1 MKTLTRKI
9 SRTAITMALVILAF
23 IAIFRAWVYY
33 TESPWTRDARFSA
46 DVVAIA
52 PDVAGLITAVNV
64 HDNQLVKKDQVLFT
78 IDQPRYQ
85 KALEEAEA
93 DVAYYQALAAEK
105 RREAGRRNQLGVQAM
120 SREEIDQS
128 NNVLQ
133 TVLHQLAKA
142 QATRD
147 LAKLDLERT
156 VIRAPSDGWVT
167 NLNVYAGEFITRG
180 STAVALVKQNSFYV
194 LAYMEETKL
203 EGVRPGYRAEI
214 TPLGSNRVF
223 KGTVDSVAAGV
234 TNSSSSNDAKGMA
247 TVDSNLEWV
256 RLAQRVPVRIHLDEQ
271 QGNLWP
277 AGTTATVVITG
288 EKDRDA
294 SQDSFFR
301 KIAHRL
307 REFGYHRDVYR
318 LFRGADHYY
327 FDDPHPAADAD
338 GVLYLG
344 GFLHLDL
351 VSGESGELLRLGT
364 GGLYRADYCHHYPK
378 RTAARPAVC
387 G

>member
-1 MKTLTRKI
+1 MKTLIRKF
-9 SRTAITMALVILAF
+9 SRTAITVVLVILVF
-23 IAIFRAWVYY
+23 IAIFNAWVYY

-52 PDVAGLITAVNV
+52 PDVSGLITQVNV
-64 HDNQLVKKDQVLFT
+64 HDNQLVKKGQVLFT

-85 KALEEAEA
+85 KALEEAQA
-93 DVAYYQALAAEK
+93 DVAYYQVLAQEK
-105 RREAGRRNQLGVQAM
+105 RQEAGRRNRLGVQAM
-120 SREEIDQS
+120 SREEIDQANNV

-156 VIRAPSDGWVT
+156 VIRAPADGWVT
-167 NLNVYAGEFITRG
+167 NLNVYTGEFITRG

-214 TPLGSNRVF
+214 TPLGSNKVL

-234 TNSSSSNDAKGMA
+234 TNASSTRDDKGMA
-247 TVDSNLEWV
+247 TIDSNLEWV
-256 RLAQRVPVRIHLDEQ
+256 RLAQRVPVRIRLDNQ
-271 QGNLWP
+271 QENIWP
-277 AGTTATVVITG
+277 AGTTATVVVTG
-288 EKDRDA
+288 KQDRDE

-301 KIAHRL
+301 KMAHRL
-307 REFGYHRDVYR
+307 REFG
-318 LFRGADHYY
+318 
-327 FDDPHPAADAD
+327 
-338 GVLYLG
+338 
-344 GFLHLDL
+344 
-351 VSGESGELLRLGT
+351 
-364 GGLYRADYCHHYPK
+364 
-378 RTAARPAVC
+378 
-387 G
+387 

>member
-1 MKTLTRKI
+1 MKTLTRNL
-9 SRTAITMALVILAF
+9 SRTAITVVLVILAF

-64 HDNQLVKKDQVLFT
+64 HDNQLVKANQVLFT

-93 DVAYYQALAAEK
+93 DVSYYQALASEK

-120 SREEIDQS
+120 SREEIDQA

-156 VIRAPSDGWVT
+156 VIRAPADGWVT

-194 LAYMEETKL
+194 LAYLEETKL

-214 TPLGSNRVF
+214 TPLGSNHVL

-234 TNSSSSNDAKGMA
+234 TNASSSSDSKGMA
-247 TVDSNLEWV
+247 TIDSNLEWV

-277 AGTTATVVITG
+277 AGTTATVVVTG
-288 EKDRDA
+288 PNDRDE
-294 SQDSFFR
+294 SHDSFFR
-301 KIAHRL
+301 KLAHRL
-307 REFGYHRDVYR
+307 REMG
-318 LFRGADHYY
+318 
-327 FDDPHPAADAD
+327 
-338 GVLYLG
+338 
-344 GFLHLDL
+344 
-351 VSGESGELLRLGT
+351 
-364 GGLYRADYCHHYPK
+364 
-378 RTAARPAVC
+378 
-387 G
+387 

>member
-9 SRTAITMALVILAF
+9 SRTAITVILVILAF

-52 PDVAGLITAVNV
+52 PDVSGLITQVAVK
-64 HDNQLVKKDQVLFT
+64 DNQLVAKNQVLFV

-85 KALEEAEA
+85 KALAEAEA
-93 DVAYYQALAAEK
+93 DVSYYKALAEEK
-105 RREAGRRNQLGVQAM
+105 SREAGRRNKLGVSAM

-133 TVLHQLAKA
+133 TVLHQMAKA

-147 LAKLDLERT
+147 LARLDLDRT
-156 VIRAPSDGWVT
+156 VIRAPADGWVT

-180 STAVALVKQNSFYV
+180 STAVALVKQHSFYV
-194 LAYMEETKL
+194 MAYLEETKL
-203 EGVRPGYRAEI
+203 EGVRPGYRAEV
-214 TPLGSNRVF
+214 TPLGSNHVL

-234 TNSSSSNDAKGMA
+234 TNASSSVDSKGMA

-256 RLAQRVPVRIHLDEQ
+256 RLAQRVPVLIRLDEEP
-271 QGNLWP
+271 GNLWP

-288 EKDRDA
+288 KKDRDA
-294 SQDSFFR
+294 SQMTFFQ
-301 KIAHRL
+301 KLALRL
-307 REFGYHRDVYR
+307 REFG
-318 LFRGADHYY
+318 
-327 FDDPHPAADAD
+327 
-338 GVLYLG
+338 
-344 GFLHLDL
+344 
-351 VSGESGELLRLGT
+351 
-364 GGLYRADYCHHYPK
+364 
-378 RTAARPAVC
+378 
-387 G
+387 

>member
-78 IDQPRYQ
+78 IDQLRYQ

-93 DVAYYQALAAEK
+93 DVAYYQALASEK

-147 LAKLDLERT
+147 LARLDLERT
-156 VIRAPSDGWVT
+156 VIRAPADGWIT

-203 EGVRPGYRAEI
+203 EGVRPGFRAEI
-214 TPLGSNRVF
+214 TPLGSNRVL

-234 TNSSSSNDAKGMA
+234 TNSSSSNDTKGMA

-294 SQDSFFR
+294 SQDSIFR

-307 REFGYHRDVYR
+307 REFG
-318 LFRGADHYY
+318 
-327 FDDPHPAADAD
+327 
-338 GVLYLG
+338 
-344 GFLHLDL
+344 
-351 VSGESGELLRLGT
+351 
-364 GGLYRADYCHHYPK
+364 
-378 RTAARPAVC
+378 
-387 G
+387 

>member
-1 MKTLTRKI
+1 MKTLTRKL
-9 SRTAITMALVILAF
+9 SRTAITLVLVILAF

-52 PDVAGLITAVNV
+52 PDVAGLITHVNV

-85 KALEEAEA
+85 KALAEAEAEA
-93 DVAYYQALAAEK
+93 DVAYYQVLAQEK
-105 RREAGRRNQLGVQAM
+105 RQEAGRRNRLGVQAM
-120 SREEIDQS
+120 SREEIDQA

-156 VIRAPSDGWVT
+156 VIRAPADGWVT

-180 STAVALVKQNSFYV
+180 STAVALVKKNSFYV
-194 LAYMEETKL
+194 QAYMEETKL

-214 TPLGSNRVF
+214 TPLGSNRVL

-234 TNSSSSNDAKGMA
+234 TNASSTSDAKGMA
-247 TVDSNLEWV
+247 TIDSNLEWV
-256 RLAQRVPVRIHLDEQ
+256 RLAQRVPVRIRLDEQ

-288 EKDRDA
+288 KQDRDA

-301 KIAHRL
+301 KLAHRL
-307 REFGYHRDVYR
+307 REFG
-318 LFRGADHYY
+318 
-327 FDDPHPAADAD
+327 
-338 GVLYLG
+338 
-344 GFLHLDL
+344 
-351 VSGESGELLRLGT
+351 
-364 GGLYRADYCHHYPK
+364 
-378 RTAARPAVC
+378 
-387 G
+387 

>member
-1 MKTLTRKI
+1 MKTLIRKF
-9 SRTAITMALVILAF
+9 SRTAITVVLVILAV
-23 IAIFRAWVYY
+23 IAIFNAWVYY

-52 PDVAGLITAVNV
+52 PDVSGLITQVNV
-64 HDNQLVKKDQVLFT
+64 HDNQLVKKGQVLFT

-85 KALEEAEA
+85 KALEEAQA
-93 DVAYYQALAAEK
+93 DVAYYQVLAQEK
-105 RREAGRRNQLGVQAM
+105 RQEAGRRNRLGVQAM
-120 SREEIDQS
+120 SREEIDQA

-156 VIRAPSDGWVT
+156 VIRAPADGWVT
-167 NLNVYAGEFITRG
+167 NLNVYTGEFITRG

-214 TPLGSNRVF
+214 TPLGSNKVL

-234 TNSSSSNDAKGMA
+234 TNASSTRDDKGMA
-247 TVDSNLEWV
+247 TIDSNLEWV
-256 RLAQRVPVRIHLDEQ
+256 RLAQRVPVRIRLDNQ
-271 QGNLWP
+271 QENIWP
-277 AGTTATVVITG
+277 AGTTATVVVTG
-288 EKDRDA
+288 KQDRDE

-301 KIAHRL
+301 KMAHRL
-307 REFGYHRDVYR
+307 REFG
-318 LFRGADHYY
+318 
-327 FDDPHPAADAD
+327 
-338 GVLYLG
+338 
-344 GFLHLDL
+344 
-351 VSGESGELLRLGT
+351 
-364 GGLYRADYCHHYPK
+364 
-378 RTAARPAVC
+378 
-387 G
+387 

>member
-85 KALEEAEA
+85 KTLEEAEA
-93 DVAYYQALAAEK
+93 DVAYYQALASEK

-147 LAKLDLERT
+147 LARLDLERT
-156 VIRAPSDGWVT
+156 VIRAPADGWIT

-203 EGVRPGYRAEI
+203 EGVRPGFRAEI
-214 TPLGSNRVF
+214 TPLGSNRVL

-234 TNSSSSNDAKGMA
+234 TNSSSSNDTKGMA

-294 SQDSFFR
+294 SQDSIFR

-307 REFGYHRDVYR
+307 REFG
-318 LFRGADHYY
+318 
-327 FDDPHPAADAD
+327 
-338 GVLYLG
+338 
-344 GFLHLDL
+344 
-351 VSGESGELLRLGT
+351 
-364 GGLYRADYCHHYPK
+364 
-378 RTAARPAVC
+378 
-387 G
+387 